1 MGATRTKL
9 LVFGLLVL
17 LAALVATVAYVGR
30 IKHAPADNS
39 QAAGANGL
47 IPDLGGRGKPMA
59 GGNDAAPAANAT
71 PDPAANDAPD
81 NTQPQAPPDRE
92 NSVFQIDTYL
102 SNLAHGVRTGNQR
115 TIDLAQDALRK
126 CRPDKLVDERVQA
139 ALAAEQ
145 NAFVRTGYFAAF
157 HQPQSSLAWAQQAL
171 ELRSGKF
178 LGTDAVYDPGEE
190 AELGTYASL
199 LLKQLIQASHQQP
212 PATPDARCL
221 AFARNV
227 LDTERPPW
235 ALRLLLQGLAEEVL
249 APDVPEFPRL
259 LEQELKHLL
268 ERASADWQLREYA
281 FWMYALAQQDLS
293 ALVASMETPFLR
305 PHVASLLSLMPQRR
319 PPPLQRE
326 LTVPLMNRVRALA
339 PAVSDLVARVL
350 AGNAPQAEKQL
361 LIQRLAAQDL
371 PRSYEILQA
380 GLQRK
385 DANYG
390 DYLAAWGY
398 CAKTAQDLAR
408 LVEAAASAD
417 SASATGAIEGLR
429 QSQLPEADTE
439 LKRLVEQGDNA
450 GVQSQALGALLLRN
464 ATEAEKLVESY
475 LGADRDPALRA
486 VAVAH
491 IAAKDTSRM
500 QKVVEEDASPRV
512 RQAALTRLG
521 DLKNKKLRSFFLG
534 VAISDPSPLLRS
546 QAKKYAEELKDE

>member
-9 LVFGLLVL
+9 LVIGLLVL
-17 LAALVATVAYVGR
+17 VAALVATVAYVGQ
-30 IKHAPADNS
+30 ISHAPTNNS
-39 QAAGANGL
+39 QPAGANQW
-47 IPDLGGRGKPMA
+47 IPDLGGRGKPMP
-59 GGNDAAPAANAT
+59 GSNDAAPAANAT
-71 PDPAANDAPD
+71 PDPASNNAPD
-81 NTQPQAPPDRE
+81 NTQPEPPPDRE
-92 NSVFQIDTYL
+92 SSVFEIDTYL
-102 SNLAHGVRTGNQR
+102 TNLAHGVRTRNQR
-115 TIDLAQDALRK
+115 TIDLAQAALSK

-139 ALAAEQ
+139 ALSSQ
-145 NAFVRTGYFAAF
+145 PDAFVRTGFFAAF
-157 HQPQSSLAWAQQAL
+157 HQPQASLAWAQQAL

-199 LLKQLIQASHQQP
+199 LLKQLIQGLRQQP

-221 AFARNV
+221 AFTRNV

-235 ALRLLLQGLAEEVL
+235 ALRLLLQGLAEDVL

-268 ERASADWQLREYA
+268 ERASADWQLREIA
-281 FWMYALAQQDLS
+281 FLLYALAHQDLS

-305 PHVASLLSLMPQRR
+305 PHVATLLSLMPQRR
-319 PPPLQRE
+319 PPPLQQE
-326 LTVPLMNRVRALA
+326 LTFPLMDSLRALA

-361 LIQRLAAQDL
+361 LIQRLAARNL
-371 PRSYEILQA
+371 PRSYDILQA

-398 CAKTAQDLAR
+398 SARTAQDLAR

-491 IAAKDTSRM
+491 IEARNTSRM
-500 QKVVEEDASPRV
+500 QKVIEEDASPRV

-521 DLKNKKLRSFFLG
+521 DLKDKKLRSFFLG